1 MPSSTY
7 DDHLLRQKPELA
19 QLSQYYAALGLDAPL
34 QWANSELSGE
44 PAVATAALLHAL
56 LAQVTPADDH
66 AWCTTVRARD
76 VNVEN
81 EDMLAQADAALRAL
95 EAAGVDLRLLT
106 PLIRV
111 MQAQVVR
118 NIAALLDQGPQIS
131 CIPLPPGREAH
142 WQLFSMD
149 AGQSPDREI
158 SGLYAWIDG
167 SGAI

>member
-1 MPSSTY
+1 MPSSTHDAY
-7 DDHLLRQKPELA
+7 LLRQRPELA
-19 QLSQYYAALGLDAPL
+19 QLSEYYTALGLDSPL
-34 QWANSELSGE
+34 QWASSELSGQ

-56 LAQVTPADDH
+56 LAQVAPADDQH
-66 AWCTTVRARD
+66 WWTAVRAGD
-76 VNVEN
+76 VNVQN
-81 EDMLAQADAALRAL
+81 EAMLAQADAALHAL
-95 EAAGVDLRLLT
+95 ETAGIDPGVLT

-118 NIAALLDQGPQIS
+118 NIAALLDQGPEIS

-149 AGQSPDREI
+149 AEQAPDREI